1 MAKDKENNLTPEE
14 VLSERK
20 RIEQEASMKRMDK
33 FSRNRPV
40 RKITESRSEP
50 PAQAENAESAQAADR
65 SDKVLSKQVE
75 LKSTSDYNN
84 LESESAEAAS
94 PSKEG
99 RLPTDQELA
108 LDSLSKEAGE
118 AGQTKQAKN
127 AESTGA
133 PAQDGKEVT
142 QSQAKDGLKKVDGFP
157 STEQGAKLAQA
168 TRQTKESSGNFDLNA
183 KNKNSDGIMDEGQGL
198 QGEQSK
204 LSKLGDSLQS
214 KLGSGEKTTGGK
226 VDQSAPQAVKDAQKV
241 AKATSTVLNT
251 AGTLIF
257 NPITWV
263 LVLLML
269 LITIGFAGGQILG
282 KSDFAKNCSP
292 QGDTQVSG
300 EITMSKDVME
310 RANAVADWLTS
321 NKFKFMGN
329 KPMTKEQAAGIVG
342 NWSQEGGVTPTA
354 FQPNSISNPDY
365 YKSCDNDCVLAIG
378 GGGGRAIGFMQ
389 WDSGRRVG
397 LVNHAKSLKKNWYDP
412 NVQLDWLRVEADGAE
427 LGGYSRNFKDCKD
440 AESCAIAF
448 CKDIERAGVPEMQN
462 RTSFAKKFLAQ
473 YKGGGGNSSSMGDAT
488 ESGNVG
494 TCSADNN
501 DDGGIDASSTVKLA
515 IEIAYPTSEY
525 SKSNTN
531 GGTGGPQALP
541 GYKKAKEL
549 AEKNGGKD
557 PMPGLY
563 ASCDR
568 FVATI
573 MKATKSDT
581 EIPWGSTSEQYAYFQ
596 KSPKWKEVKCADRKP
611 GDVIITKQ
619 NGHIMLYLGK
629 VKGQDSLAS
638 ASYMD
643 RVAAVGPFTGCSGS
657 DWLADGW
664 PMNGIGTTG
673 FRLVKK

>member
-1 MAKDKENNLTPEE
+1 MAKDNENNLTPDE
-14 VLSERK
+14 VLRERK
-20 RIEQEASMKRMDK
+20 RIEQEASMKRMERM
-33 FSRNRPV
+33 SRNRPV
-40 RKITESRSEP
+40 RKITESRSEKTS
-50 PAQAENAESAQAADR
+50 EDIKDR
-65 SDKVLSKQVE
+65 SNLSADKSDKILSKQVE
-75 LKSTSDYNN
+75 LKNRSDY
-84 LESESAEAAS
+84 EAEASSAGTPELS
-94 PSKEG
+94 EDGGKD
-99 RLPTDQELA
+99 RTPTDEELA
-108 LDSLSKEAGE
+108 LNQLEAGS
-118 AGQTKQAKN
+118 AKQAKQT
-127 AESTGA
+127 EKTKSTGA
-133 PAQDGKEVT
+133 PEQNALNEKKGKDLSAQK
-142 QSQAKDGLKKVDGFP
+142 
-157 STEQGAKLAQA
+157 AKLAKA
-168 TRQTKESSGNFDLNA
+168 TKQTKESSTNFDLSS
-183 KNKNSDGIMDEGQGL
+183 KKDSKGGIMDDSGDL
-198 QGEQSK
+198 PSDDSK
-204 LSKLGDSLQS
+204 LSKLGSSLKT
-214 KLGSGEKTTGGK
+214 KLGSGKTSSETKGGSDGPK
-226 VDQSAPQAVKDAQKV
+226 AFRDAQKV
-241 AKATSTVLNT
+241 AKATSTAVNT
-251 AGTLIF
+251 AGTLLF

-263 LVLLML
+263 MILVLL

-282 KSDFAKNCSP
+282 KSDFAKNCNP

-321 NKFKFMGN
+321 NKFKFMGD

-378 GGGGRAIGFMQ
+378 GGGGRAVGFMQ

-397 LVNHAKSLKKNWYDP
+397 LVEHAKKLKKNWYDP

-427 LGGYSRNFKDCKD
+427 LGSYSRNFKDCKD

-448 CKDIERAGVPEMQN
+448 CQDIERAGVPEMQN
-462 RTSFAKKFLAQ
+462 RTSFAKKFLSQ

-525 SKSNTN
+525 NKSNTN
-531 GGTGGPQALP
+531 GGDGGSQATP
-541 GYKKAKEL
+541 GYKKAKDL

-581 EIPWGSTSEQYAYFQ
+581 EIPWGSTTEQYAYFQ
-596 KSPKWKEVKCADRKP
+596 KSPKWKEVKCEDRKP

-643 RVAAVGPFTGCSGS
+643 RVAAVGPFEGCSGS